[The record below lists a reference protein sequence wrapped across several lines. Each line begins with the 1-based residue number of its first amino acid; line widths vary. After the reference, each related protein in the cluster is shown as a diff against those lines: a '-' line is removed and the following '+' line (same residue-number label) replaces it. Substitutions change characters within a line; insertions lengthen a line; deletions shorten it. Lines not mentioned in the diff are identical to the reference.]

1 MSVVACLLALLQ
13 LSFLR
18 WLKTHVVS
26 SGGCSFALRNYGLP
40 QGLLHHEI
48 LRDDVQD
55 ARAEP
60 SSANWAAQVVKH
72 VWSLGLPAPFAHDGT
87 VLIDKPS
94 FRRHAAS
101 KSHEVWQGLHA
112 SPRSAPSKRAKL
124 CTYHR

>member
-1 MSVVACLLALLQ
+1 MQ
-13 LSFLR
+13 L
-18 WLKTHVVS
+18 V
-26 SGGCSFALRNYGLP
+26 GFALRVSDLP
-40 QGLLHHEI
+40 QGSLHRELLT
-48 LRDDVQD
+48 DNVQD
-55 ARAEP
+55 ALAKP

-72 VWSLGLPAPFAHDGT
+72 VRSLGLPAPFAHDGT

-94 FRRHAAS
+94 FRRHVAG